1 MHPSKALEFLQHHGA
16 LLYQRDNTEH
26 MLQLDY
32 AEFSGNKVSLVGIN
46 IFIGTQNRRI
56 YESSGLTLICH
67 IYSSVVPHH
76 R

>member
-46 IFIGTQNRRI
+46 IFVGT
-56 YESSGLTLICH
+56 
-67 IYSSVVPHH
+67 
-76 R
+76 